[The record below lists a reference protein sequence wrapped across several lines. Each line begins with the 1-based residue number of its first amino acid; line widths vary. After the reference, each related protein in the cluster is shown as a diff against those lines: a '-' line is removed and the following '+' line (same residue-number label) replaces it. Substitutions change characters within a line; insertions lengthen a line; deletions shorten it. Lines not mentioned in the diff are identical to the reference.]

1 MFCCFACQSYIEAA
15 NEAANSH
22 DNNVNIFKR
31 KMMDLAMHSIRDE
44 RLQGTSNAIKG
55 LLPALKIG
63 QIWFSQIFLVERET
77 TNISYLL

>member
-15 NEAANSH
+15 NEAANSY
-22 DNNVNIFKR
+22 DNNVKIFKR
-31 KMMDLAMHSIRDE
+31 KMLDLAIHSIRDE